1 MGVAKT
7 KNIKND
13 LKAKTNKNKAKIL
26 QKFFKTGPGEY
37 GEGDIFLGVVV
48 PETRKIAKKYYNEIN
63 LPEIQKL
70 LNSKIH
76 EERLCALLVLV
87 EKFQK
92 GNLKEKERIFKFYL
106 KNTGNINNWDLI
118 DLSADKIVGA
128 YLLDKNKSILK
139 NLAKSKNLWERR
151 IAVLAT
157 FNFIKNNEFKPTLEI
172 AKILLG
178 DNQDLIQKAVGWMLR
193 EIGKRSLKTERDFLK
208 KYAPKIP
215 RIMLRYAIE
224 KFPNHKRKKYLS
236 K

>member
-1 MGVAKT
+1 ML
-7 KNIKND
+7 KNLRED
-13 LKAKTNKNKAKIL
+13 LRKKANKQKAQIL
-26 QKFFKTGPGEY
+26 QRFFKTGLGEY

-48 PETRKIAKKYYNEIN
+48 PETRKIAKKYYNEVN

-92 GNLKEKERIFKFYL
+92 GDLKEKEKIFTFYL
-106 KNTGNINNWDLI
+106 KNTGNINNWDLV

-157 FNFIKNNEFKPTLEI
+157 FNFIKNNEFKPMLEI
-172 AKILLG
+172 AKMLLG
-178 DNQDLIQKAVGWMLR
+178 DNHDLIQKAVGWMLR
-193 EIGKRSLKTERDFLK
+193 EIGKRSLETERNFLK
-208 KYAPKIP
+208 KYAPKMP
-215 RIMLRYAIE
+215 RVMLRYAIE
-224 KFPNHKRKKYLS
+224 KFPKNKQKNYLYLNMI
-236 K
+236 